1 MAAGSADADL
11 CQSATARPDRAFS
24 GFIRAAET
32 ESQISSSIS
41 ACLVLGRDGEQH
53 EPGGHL
59 PGGRRLSWAPM
70 HQIWTPARFWARAR
84 SALVVVVVVR
94 RPSFVPSFVYHPSR
108 LLTSHFPFSF
118 SSASCLIGVRLGALI
133 SYVARRSDVP
143 SGLVLAA
150 SRAGSEQSD
159 DEPTKLAPTPAPV
172 VLPRKS
178 RFADEDVEQKAD
190 SDVRPPLL
198 AHSLDPR
205 SLPYD
210 RTARGAC
217 ARPVEPGEGR
227 EGRVLGLAVLC
238 RLTYP
243 GPLARALQDDWDASS
258 ADEATKKASATPAV
272 AAAAPRKKGNL
283 KAKLAEKAAQE
294 EERKKAV
301 RTRPPNLSSSR
312 PAQSR
317 CCVRIGTADKRRV
330 RATTSSR
337 AGPVLSANLADA
349 RISLRAP
356 LVNCLS
362 SVCPDSG
369 RQDRGRRTRAHA
381 PRAPAARE
389 AAGDRGRPRQ
399 RGRPARRRFGRG
411 CVLLPLP
418 KPRSCRPVPPLEMYA
433 DLRSISDHL
442 LIGPQTSQSARCL
455 RSSARPRRTLPPSPR
470 SSTRF

>member
-11 CQSATARPDRAFS
+11 CQSATARPDRAIS
-24 GFIRAAET
+24 DFIRAAET

-133 SYVARRSDVP
+133 SYVVRRSDVP

-159 DEPTKLAPTPAPV
+159 DEPTKVAPTPAPV

-210 RTARGAC
+210 QAARGAC

-317 CCVRIGTADKRRV
+317 CCVRIGTADKYGVCGLRRAPGPGQCLAPTSLTPGSRCAPLSSIV
-330 RATTSSR
+330 CLPSAQILAGKIEDVGLELTPQERRRLEKQQEIEADLANAADLLGAASVEGASSSR
-337 AGPVLSANLADA
+337 CRNPGAAD
-349 RISLRAP
+349 
-356 LVNCLS
+356 
-362 SVCPDSG
+362 
-369 RQDRGRRTRAHA
+369 Q
-381 PRAPAARE
+381 
-389 AAGDRGRPRQ
+389 
-399 RGRPARRRFGRG
+399 
-411 CVLLPLP
+411 
-418 KPRSCRPVPPLEMYA
+418 
-433 DLRSISDHL
+433 
-442 LIGPQTSQSARCL
+442 CL
-455 RSSARPRRTLPPSPR
+455 RSRCMLTCAQFPIIS
-470 SSTRF
+470 